1 MVLPSTP
8 AGILDREPGN
18 MYYTRRAAE
27 PSRLAAAERPLRRLD
42 AAPHGLHV
50 THQGTCRRVE
60 SSEADRPHIL
70 PLRHLSG
77 VKTQAP
83 GDDIMTREP
92 HFGRATWGTADPSPP
107 SSSAQAAPNRK
118 CRSGFSD
125 VSSPAPPF
133 RAVIAEDLGCPQ
145 SVAPRMTDERR
156 VVLSRPLLW
165 CLAPLSARSRVAA
178 QLHLHLGRIALVAT
192 AFWYASR
199 LWRILPLTP
208 AFLSRSFYVMRDA
221 HGRLETSGTAIFLCV
236 SRFITL
242 FLAPDPSP
250 VFLYILRR
258 SAKASG
264 RARSRPHWQRHAGL
278 RDVLNVGHLL
288 DRLRAPTS
296 FSLGI
301 IALAEDEQWPFQMQT
316 HHCAYRAL
324 TRTVGCARVR
334 SHSDSVHRPRVQLI
348 LVRVGDRDRAGATVL
363 IPRVRRVSARACE
376 RAASGERLWNVR
388 ASEGEQS
395 QMIFGRLAAALAR
408 RPLLIALVLGL
419 SVCIP
424 YLIVP
429 RATYVRKL
437 RLAILPPVYST
448 SPGS

>member
-1 MVLPSTP
+1 MGST
-8 AGILDREPGN
+8 
-18 MYYTRRAAE
+18 
-27 PSRLAAAERPLRRLD
+27 SRIR
-42 AAPHGLHV
+42 
-50 THQGTCRRVE
+50 GTCRRVE
-60 SSEADRPHIL
+60 SSEADADSGPHIL
-70 PLRHLSG
+70 RASRHLSG
-77 VKTQAP
+77 VKTQGP

-92 HFGRATWGTADPSPP
+92 HFSRATWRHRRRSEPAFLLR
-107 SSSAQAAPNRK
+107 SSSALRCSALECDSAWI
-118 CRSGFSD
+118 SVD
-125 VSSPAPPF
+125 V
-133 RAVIAEDLGCPQ
+133 
-145 SVAPRMTDERR
+145 
-156 VVLSRPLLW
+156 VVENADRDFLT
-165 CLAPLSARSRVAA
+165 SRVAA

-419 SVCIP
+419 SVYIMSVLLP
-424 YLIVP
+424 TFLILVPFSVGDPP
-429 RATYVRKL
+429 RARACAPGE
-437 RLAILPPVYST
+437 RDERALALA
-448 SPGS
+448 SPSGACMFAAARHRYAPAIAAALMPAC

>member
-1 MVLPSTP
+1 MLCSRMRLR
-8 AGILDREPGN
+8 LD
-18 MYYTRRAAE
+18 
-27 PSRLAAAERPLRRLD
+27 LRR
-42 AAPHGLHV
+42 
-50 THQGTCRRVE
+50 CR
-60 SSEADRPHIL
+60 S
-70 PLRHLSG
+70 
-77 VKTQAP
+77 
-83 GDDIMTREP
+83 
-92 HFGRATWGTADPSPP
+92 
-107 SSSAQAAPNRK
+107 RK

-296 FSLGI
+296 FSLGMSSHHLQMRRT
-301 IALAEDEQWPFQMQT
+301 AL
-316 HHCAYRAL
+316 C
-324 TRTVGCARVR
+324 
-334 SHSDSVHRPRVQLI
+334 S
-348 LVRVGDRDRAGATVL
+348 
-363 IPRVRRVSARACE
+363 
-376 RAASGERLWNVR
+376 
-388 ASEGEQS
+388 
-395 QMIFGRLAAALAR
+395 
-408 RPLLIALVLGL
+408 
-419 SVCIP
+419 
-424 YLIVP
+424 
-429 RATYVRKL
+429 
-437 RLAILPPVYST
+437 
-448 SPGS
+448 